1 MDTEF
6 EATFIDID
14 PALIREKLRG
24 LGAYC
29 LKPETL
35 MRRTV
40 FHPPAGVEGW
50 LYDGVEITIDTWPG
64 LEPFVEIEGPS
75 EKAVCKVSSE
85 LGLDYAQALFGAVD
99 VVYEKKLG
107 IPPNVINMQTPEITF
122 ENPPKKYL
130 TPQAND

>member
-24 LGAYC
+24 LGANC

-75 EKAVCKVSSE
+75 EEAVRKVSSE

-107 IPPNVINMQTPEITF
+107 IPPEVINMNTPEITF